1 MARDD
6 LTFGWFLPSS
16 GDASALGSSK
26 DRIPSSRAVFDEIV
40 NVVDNGGFKYMLIPV
55 NTTCWEATV
64 LASYYVAKTRNVMP
78 LIALRAGYMNPT
90 LAARM
95 FATLDQMSNGRLC
108 INLIAGLND
117 ADAVAD
123 GVFDDKIVRYE
134 KMDEEVEIMKRLWQ
148 SSEPIGFEGKHYK
161 VNQVIE
167 PKPFQKPHPPFFL
180 GGGSPQAAEI
190 SAKHSTVHLFWGDKP
205 TVIAEKVKEM
215 RALAAKYGREDVINF
230 GMRLQVICR
239 DTEEE
244 AWHEAHRLIKGAGK
258 FNFVNMR
265 TGAAA
270 FEDIK
275 KTSDANRRVWQLL
288 DESGDDMRI
297 HPHLWAGIST
307 VRVGA
312 GIAIV
317 GDPRQ
322 VAATIQEF
330 VDAGCTTFCLSGYPH
345 AEAARIF
352 SQKVMPYFEGR
363 IADRLPAVA

>member
-1 MARDD
+1 MPGNGV
-6 LTFGWFLPSS
+6 TFGWFLPSS
-16 GDASALGSSK
+16 GDSRALGQASG
-26 DRIPSSRAVFDEIV
+26 RIPSSRAVFDEIV
-40 NVVDNGGFKYMLIPV
+40 DAVDNGGFKYMLIPV

-78 LIALRAGYMNPT
+78 LIALRAGYVNPT
-90 LAARM
+90 LSARM

-117 ADAVAD
+117 DDAAAD
-123 GVFDDKIVRYE
+123 GVFDSKIVRYE

-148 SSEPIGFEGKHYK
+148 SSEPIGFEGKHYR

-205 TVIAEKVKEM
+205 SVIAGKVKEM
-215 RALAAKYGREDVINF
+215 RALAAKYGRENAINF

-239 DTEEE
+239 DTEEAAWEE
-244 AWHEAHRLIKGAGK
+244 AYRLISGASK

-270 FEDIK
+270 VEGIK
-275 KTSDANRRVWQLL
+275 KTSDANRRVWELL
-288 DESGDDMRI
+288 DESGDDMKI
-297 HPHLWAGIST
+297 HPHLWTGIST

-317 GDPRQ
+317 GNPQQ

-345 AEAARIF
+345 AEAARHF
-352 SQKVMPYFEGR
+352 TQKVMPYFRDR
-363 IADRLPAVA
+363 ISDTLPAVA

>member
-1 MARDD
+1 MSGSGV
-6 LTFGWFLPSS
+6 TFGWFLPSS
-16 GDASALGSSK
+16 GDSRALGLASG
-26 DRIPSSRAVFDEIV
+26 RIPSSRAVFDEIV
-40 NVVDNGGFKYMLIPV
+40 DAVDNGGFKYMLIPV

-64 LASYYVAKTRNVMP
+64 LASYYVARTRNVMP

-90 LAARM
+90 LSARM
-95 FATLDQMSNGRLC
+95 FSTLDQMSNGRLC

-117 ADAVAD
+117 EDAAAD

-148 SSEPIGFEGKHYK
+148 SSEPIGFEGKHYR

-180 GGGSPQAAEI
+180 GGGSPQAADI

-205 TVIAEKVKEM
+205 SVIAKKVQEM
-215 RALAAKYGREDVINF
+215 RVLAAKYGRENAINF

-239 DTEEE
+239 DTEEAAWEE
-244 AWHEAHRLIKGAGK
+244 AYRLISGASK

-270 FEDIK
+270 VEGIK
-275 KTSDANRRVWQLL
+275 KTSDANRRVWELL
-288 DESGDDMRI
+288 DESGDDMKI
-297 HPHLWAGIST
+297 HPHLWTGIST

-317 GDPRQ
+317 GNPQQ

-345 AEAARIF
+345 AEAARQF
-352 SQKVMPYFEGR
+352 TQKVMPYFKGQ
-363 IADRLPAVA
+363 ISDTLPAVA